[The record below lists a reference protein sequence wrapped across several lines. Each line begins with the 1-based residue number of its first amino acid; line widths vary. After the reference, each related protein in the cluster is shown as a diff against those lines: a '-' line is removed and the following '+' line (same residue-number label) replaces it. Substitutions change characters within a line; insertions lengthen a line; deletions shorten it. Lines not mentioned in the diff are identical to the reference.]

1 MTWCSLNINEGHEP
15 PQFNYD
21 FDPPLLRSPETN
33 TTSTAAYAAVA
44 ANISDLLASLKTE
57 TATAKREMKIAISAN
72 LIRSLVTRYN
82 ATIAASRSNVAPTI
96 PMNVTNLFTV

>member
-1 MTWCSLNINEGHEP
+1 M
-15 PQFNYD
+15 F
-21 FDPPLLRSPETN
+21 PETK

-44 ANISDLLASLKTE
+44 ANISGLLALLNTDID
-57 TATAKREMKIAISAN
+57 TANKEMKTAMRAN

-96 PMNVTNLFTV
+96 PMKVTSRLTVRDA